1 MNDPLIEGFIRY
13 QQQYFVDDVSLYQVL
28 KDGQK
33 PTTLVIGCC
42 DSRVHPPAL
51 LGTAPGEMFV
61 VRNVANLV
69 PPYDADNRH
78 ASVAAALEFAVKV
91 LQVTRVMVLGHK
103 NCGGIRSLVDAP
115 TQSTAPPQSAL
126 QKWLSI
132 AETARDAAQRIH
144 AKNPHRN
151 HYEVC
156 EQTAILVSMNNLLS
170 YPWLAEK
177 VAQGQIQIDGWYFDM
192 QAGTLLGYDADTQA
206 FVTLVQPAFAK
217 KGA

>member
-1 MNDPLIEGFIRY
+1 MNDPLIEGFVRY

-51 LGTAPGEMFV
+51 LGTAPGDMFV

-69 PPYDADNRH
+69 PPYDADNQH
-78 ASVAAALEFAVKV
+78 ASVAAALEFAVNV
-91 LQVTRVMVLGHK
+91 LQVKRVMVLGHK

-115 TQSTAPPQSAL
+115 AQSTTKPQSAL
-126 QKWLSI
+126 AKWLSI

-144 AKNPHRN
+144 AKTHSATTTRCVSKPPFGFN
-151 HYEVC
+151 
-156 EQTAILVSMNNLLS
+156 EQSVILSLVGRKS
-170 YPWLAEK
+170 
-177 VAQGQIQIDGWYFDM
+177 
-192 QAGTLLGYDADTQA
+192 GTRT
-206 FVTLVQPAFAK
+206 
-217 KGA
+217 GAN